1 MTRRPA
7 AAKQLLGNAVPSL
20 PARIA
25 AELRRAI
32 IERRY
37 KPGERLVESRLAEEL
52 GVSRIPVREAIR
64 VLASEGLV
72 EVADRRGASVARMSR
87 QEALETIEL
96 RALLEGQNARLAA
109 RRLDAQVQKRITLVL
124 DKGARAVAAGHFDQL
139 AALNQQFHKE
149 LTLAGANS
157 VLAEQLTRLRDRTEM
172 LFAPTEPGRQSQAW
186 DEHAA
191 ILRAI
196 VAGDEHAAATLAA
209 HHVTRAGEDFLA
221 GELARAG

>member
-1 MTRRPA
+1 
-7 AAKQLLGNAVPSL
+7 
-20 PARIA
+20 
-25 AELRRAI
+25 
-32 IERRY
+32 
-37 KPGERLVESRLAEEL
+37 
-52 GVSRIPVREAIR
+52 
-64 VLASEGLV
+64 
-72 EVADRRGASVARMSR
+72 MSR

-157 VLAEQLTRLRDRTEM
+157 VLAELLTRLRDRTEM

>member
-72 EVADRRGASVARMSR
+72 EVADR
-87 QEALETIEL
+87 
-96 RALLEGQNARLAA
+96 
-109 RRLDAQVQKRITLVL
+109 
-124 DKGARAVAAGHFDQL
+124 
-139 AALNQQFHKE
+139 
-149 LTLAGANS
+149 AGAL
-157 VLAEQLTRLRDRTEM
+157 VQD
-172 LFAPTEPGRQSQAW
+172 
-186 DEHAA
+186 
-191 ILRAI
+191 
-196 VAGDEHAAATLAA
+196 
-209 HHVTRAGEDFLA
+209 
-221 GELARAG
+221 